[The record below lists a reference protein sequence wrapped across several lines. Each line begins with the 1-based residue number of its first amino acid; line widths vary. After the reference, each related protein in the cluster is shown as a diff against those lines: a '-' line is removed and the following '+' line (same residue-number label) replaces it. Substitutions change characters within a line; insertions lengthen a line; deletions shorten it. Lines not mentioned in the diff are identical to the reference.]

1 MSRLF
6 WAACRPSRRFPSR
19 FLRPSHAGGVPMDA
33 SRLVAAFALAQGQ
46 GCGKS
51 GGRPVAAGLGAGL
64 LKHTHPLMP
73 PPLRSV
79 GLGDT
84 STDHIHLLARQIA
97 LEIDA
102 PASSRQQDTEVP
114 QKMPRSCTSASM
126 ACATASLKSPR
137 WLVSA
142 AGWAPGVVVR
152 FFVRIWA
159 RQVGGNGHQGG
170 NSVTEGPDLHV
181 AWFCGHP
188 RSSPSQTRP

>member
-1 MSRLF
+1 MSGVHSQCAARARGVYIVAGRGLGRRERREAGGRFVYPTFRVGPWIIHSSSSTTSGKNALSRLF

-33 SRLVAAFALAQGQ
+33 SRLVAAFALAQGP
-46 GCGKS
+46 GCDKS

-84 STDHIHLLARQIA
+84 STDHIHRVTDKISLKSVQ
-97 LEIDA
+97 

-114 QKMPRSCTSASM
+114 QKKPRSSTSASM
-126 ACATASLKSPR
+126 ACGTAGLR
-137 WLVSA
+137 
-142 AGWAPGVVVR
+142 
-152 FFVRIWA
+152 
-159 RQVGGNGHQGG
+159 
-170 NSVTEGPDLHV
+170 
-181 AWFCGHP
+181 
-188 RSSPSQTRP
+188 

>member
-1 MSRLF
+1 
-6 WAACRPSRRFPSR
+6 
-19 FLRPSHAGGVPMDA
+19 MDA
-33 SRLVAAFALAQGQ
+33 SRLVAAFALAQGP
-46 GCGKS
+46 GCDKS

-114 QKMPRSCTSASM
+114 QKKPRSSTSASM
-126 ACATASLKSPR
+126 ACGTAGLR
-137 WLVSA
+137 
-142 AGWAPGVVVR
+142 
-152 FFVRIWA
+152 
-159 RQVGGNGHQGG
+159 
-170 NSVTEGPDLHV
+170 
-181 AWFCGHP
+181 
-188 RSSPSQTRP
+188 